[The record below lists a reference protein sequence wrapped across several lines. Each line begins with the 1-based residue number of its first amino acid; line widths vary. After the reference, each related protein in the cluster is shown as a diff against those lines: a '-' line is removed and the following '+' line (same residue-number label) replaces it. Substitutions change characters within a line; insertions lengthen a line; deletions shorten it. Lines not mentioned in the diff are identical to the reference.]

1 MISLI
6 IFLKGSIVLN
16 CKLFSSLKI
25 HLTLWGK
32 AAEEFDAGSQPIV
45 ALKGVKVSDFG
56 GRTLSTLSSTVMQ
69 VGTLLTVF
77 KKSNQVTSAFF
88 FTDKSRLS

>member
-16 CKLFSSLKI
+16 CQMFSSLKI

-69 VGTLLTVF
+69 VGTLLQCS
-77 KKSNQVTSAFF
+77 KNPIKLHQHFF
-88 FTDKSRLS
+88 FYR